1 MASIQGN
8 RSGEPEQTR
17 RAAWIERVGR
27 PEVLQVVRRPVP
39 RPRADEV
46 LVKVHASSMNPRDTL
61 MRAGRYPFQPLIR
74 FPFIPGSDVAGTVE
88 QRGRRVRSLALG
100 QPVYGMQPS
109 RRGFGAHA
117 EYVAVPASAL
127 APKPETMSF
136 HHAAGLPL
144 AGLTAYQGL
153 TGCLDVQPGQ
163 RILIVGASG
172 GVGTYAVQM
181 ARALGCD
188 VTAVTSG
195 RNVHWVEALGAHRV
209 LDYQTVEVHDPQS
222 LQGAPPYDAVFDA
235 VGVHDLE
242 RCRPVL
248 APGGTYVTTIPR
260 PRQMLSWAGSA
271 VRHRLGVAKS
281 KGRTTVVLVR
291 SDGNDLRRFNGWVEQ
306 GRLRTVIERVLPL
319 ADLAEAHRHIQTA
332 RTRGKVILD
341 LLSEG
346 ALKDASRANL
356 EDDFAASEPSRGS
369 D

>member
-1 MASIQGN
+1 MTSHPSNTHG
-8 RSGEPEQTR
+8 GGQTM
-17 RAAWIERVGR
+17 RAVWIEDVGR
-27 PEVLQVVRRPVP
+27 PEVLRVVRRPVP
-39 RPRADEV
+39 VPRADEV
-46 LVKVHASSMNPRDTL
+46 LVRVHASSLNPRDTL

-117 EYVAVPASAL
+117 EYVALPASVL
-127 APKPETMSF
+127 APKPEDMTF

-153 TGCLDVQPGQ
+153 TVCLDVQPGQ
-163 RILIVGASG
+163 RVLIVGASG

-181 ARALGCD
+181 ARALGCH

-195 RNVHWVEALGAHRV
+195 RNVHWARSLGAHRV
-209 LDYQTVEVHDPQS
+209 VDYQTAEALDPAN
-222 LQGAPPYDAVFDA
+222 LDGAPPYDAVFDA

-248 APGGTYVTTIPR
+248 AKGGTYVTTIPR
-260 PRQMLSWAGSA
+260 PRQILGWAGSA
-271 VRHRLGVAKS
+271 LRHRLGMAKS
-281 KGRTTVVLVR
+281 GGRTTVVLVR
-291 SDGNDLRRFNGWVEQ
+291 SDGAHLRRFNDWIDAGH
-306 GRLRTVIERVLPL
+306 LRTVIERVLPL
-319 ADLAEAHRHIQTA
+319 EDIAEAHRHIQTG

-341 LLSEG
+341 LLPEG
-346 ALKDASRANL
+346 ALDGVSRIAL
-356 EDDFAASEPSRGS
+356 QDDFVAPETI
-369 D
+369 

>member
-1 MASIQGN
+1 MSNQ
-8 RSGEPEQTR
+8 SPQTM

-39 RPRADEV
+39 KPRPDEV
-46 LVKVHASSMNPRDTL
+46 LVKVHASSLNPRDTL

-74 FPFIPGSDVAGTVE
+74 FPFIPGSDVTGTVE

-117 EYVAVPASAL
+117 EYVALPASVL
-127 APKPETMSF
+127 APKPRGMTF

-144 AGLTAYQGL
+144 AGLTAYQAL
-153 TGCLDVQPGQ
+153 TDCLDVQPGQ
-163 RILIVGASG
+163 RVLIVGASG

-195 RNVHWVEALGAHRV
+195 RNVHWVSALGAHRV
-209 LDYQTVEVHDPQS
+209 VDYQEQDALDPVT
-222 LQGAPPYDAVFDA
+222 LDGAPPYDAVLDA

-242 RCRPVL
+242 SCRPVM
-248 APGGTYVTTIPR
+248 ATGGTYVTTIPR
-260 PRQMLSWAGSA
+260 PRQMMSWAGSA
-271 VRHRLGVAKS
+271 LRHRLGLS
-281 KGRTTVVLVR
+281 RSGGRTTVVLVKSNGAQLR
-291 SDGNDLRRFNGWVEQ
+291 HFNDWINQ

-319 ADLAEAHRHIQTA
+319 GDIAEAHRRIQTA
-332 RTRGKVILD
+332 RTRGKIILD
-341 LLSEG
+341 LLADAASDTMSHG
-346 ALKDASRANL
+346 AL
-356 EDDFAASEPSRGS
+356 EDDFAPPEAT
-369 D
+369 